1 MKVFYKKDNHKNK
14 EGTGS
19 KFSRVISLSLM
30 LSAIFLSV
38 IFVTKYTADRL
49 YTARDQGI
57 VDGEESNSPRGDNT
71 NDTDST
77 PDVKDTKLLNPSVS
91 KVSSRLTTHTAILDP
106 HACIQYDS
114 LTREIKITCESTN
127 LAQVNEILNDP
138 KILKKEGDGIWPL
151 NANLTISDG
160 ASFTIDSNDT

>member
-38 IFVTKYTADRL
+38 IFVQNIAADRL

-77 PDVKDTKLLNPSVS
+77 PDVKDTKLP
-91 KVSSRLTTHTAILDP
+91 RP
-106 HACIQYDS
+106 F
-114 LTREIKITCESTN
+114 
-127 LAQVNEILNDP
+127 
-138 KILKKEGDGIWPL
+138 G
-151 NANLTISDG
+151 
-160 ASFTIDSNDT
+160 